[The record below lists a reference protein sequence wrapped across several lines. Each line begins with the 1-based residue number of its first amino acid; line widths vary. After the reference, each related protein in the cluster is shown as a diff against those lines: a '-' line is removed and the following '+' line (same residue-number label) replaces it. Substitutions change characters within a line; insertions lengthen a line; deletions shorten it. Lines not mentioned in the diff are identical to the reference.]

1 MSIWKDFNNATQPT
15 SFDLIPKGTI
25 ARVRMTFKPG
35 GYNDPAQGWTGG
47 YATRSSETGSV
58 YLSAEFVLME
68 GPFARRKVW
77 SNIGLY
83 SPKGDTWANMGRSF
97 IRAALNSARNI
108 MPDDLSSNALAAR
121 CISEFS
127 DLDGLEFLVRI
138 DQEKDSRGE
147 WKNNIKCA
155 IEPDNAGYVPIA
167 PATNVVSQSAPNHSV
182 GVRPSASTT
191 SAVGKPAWAQ

>member
-1 MSIWKDFNNATQPT
+1 MSIWKDFNNATQQT

-58 YLSAEFVLME
+58 YLSAEFVILE
-68 GPFARRKVW
+68 GPFARRKAW
-77 SNIGLY
+77 TNIGLY
-83 SPKGDTWANMGRSF
+83 SPKGDAWANMGRGF

-121 CISEFS
+121 CISDFS
-127 DLDGLEFLVRI
+127 ELDGLEFIVRI
-138 DQEKDSRGE
+138 DQEKDSKDE
-147 WKNNIKCA
+147 WRNIIKCA
-155 IEPDNAGYVPIA
+155 IEPGHAGYSPVTPS
-167 PATNVVSQSAPNHSV
+167 PAAVSPTLNNSLGP
-182 GVRPSASTT
+182 RPPASTPK
-191 SAVGKPAWAQ
+191 AAGKPSWAQ